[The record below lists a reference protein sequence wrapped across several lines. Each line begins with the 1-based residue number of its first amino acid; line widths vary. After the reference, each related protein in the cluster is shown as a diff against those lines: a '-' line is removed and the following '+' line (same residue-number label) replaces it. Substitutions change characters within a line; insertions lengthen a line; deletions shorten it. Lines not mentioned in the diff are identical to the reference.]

1 MEASNYSYCVNLPIY
16 NNNRTFCGIAEIWKA
31 RITSNTALAACVIPT
46 IFAWLITLFIMCHI
60 QKYLFSICKD
70 NFQPVTKEKVE
81 TQTLTILD
89 DSGNS
94 RLKHVSKEWVDEID
108 SVKSTSTGKENRNW
122 KTKGTVIGGG
132 SLKKNSNRN
141 TTDNKESEEVVML
154 KPGVDTEDSKN
165 TKDIEL
171 TDTKDVNDKIL
182 EKEDSNKIY
191 MLKSELTDNAR
202 TEKSTQENGSSKE
215 KIEIKKSTGQILIH
229 KIHNQ
234 KCYRCGIYIKKFWLV
249 FSIIVLTNLKLLWD
263 ALDVTMDAYLFYQL
277 ETGKVIHEY
286 IYRNIHVNNAILAF
300 SVLGCLKILF
310 WLRVIGMGKSA
321 RMKGLKT
328 KESLKQLKLYFVAGT
343 FIFEDGPELILE
355 YFFVEKYMSKQLT
368 WYLFARDIV
377 LCIISLYTLVIS
389 SLVLLP
395 GLNRIK
401 QYNRGKNDKRRR
413 GSIIFEF
420 VIRNICNVFI
430 GLLLFLR
437 AGGAGYQYVTGKLRR
452 SCFTTENGFLIQ
464 TPFTVGCMRGVDYF
478 IIVLSGISIL
488 SSVFALFAVNH
499 MLKRIYS
506 PFSNIGRYNFWELGY
521 YKFC

>member
-1 MEASNYSYCVNLPIY
+1 MEAGNYPYCVNLPIY
-16 NNNRTFCGIAEIWKA
+16 NNNRTFCGITEIWKA

-46 IFAWLITLFIMCHI
+46 IFAWLITLFIICHV
-60 QKYLFSICKD
+60 QKHLFSIYKHSFQQVIKD
-70 NFQPVTKEKVE
+70 NAETKK
-81 TQTLTILD
+81 LIILD
-89 DSGNS
+89 DLVNG
-94 RLKHVSKEWVDEID
+94 RPKHVSKEWVHEID
-108 SVKSTSTGKENRNW
+108 SVKSTSTGKENRSW

-132 SLKKNSNRN
+132 SLNENSNRN
-141 TTDNKESEEVVML
+141 TTDNKESEEVLML

-171 TDTKDVNDKIL
+171 TDMKDVNDKIL

-191 MLKSELTDNAR
+191 MLKSELTDNAL
-202 TEKSTQENGSSKE
+202 TEKSTQGNSSSKE
-215 KIEIKKSTGQILIH
+215 NIEIKKSSGKILIH
-229 KIHNQ
+229 KNHNQ
-234 KCYRCGIYIKKFWLV
+234 KCYRCGICIKKFYLA

-263 ALDVTMDAYLFYQL
+263 ALDVTIDAYLFYQL

-321 RMKGLKT
+321 GMKDLKT
-328 KESLKQLKLYFVAGT
+328 KENLKQLKLYFVAGT

-401 QYNRGKNDKRRR
+401 QYIRGKNDKRRR
-413 GSIIFEF
+413 GSIICQF

-452 SCFTTENGFLIQ
+452 SCFSTENGFLIQ

-499 MLKRIYS
+499 FLKRIYS
-506 PFSNIGRYNFWELGY
+506 PFSDIGRYTFWELGY